1 MLLDMKF
8 YNVYYFCDIAN
19 ETMGEFDFLSTNAQ
33 FVENY
38 TSDNIEDFPKVSILR
53 DYCIWL
59 VERILFEQANHIDN
73 YESIDRLNPISW
85 INQALF
91 KYKNIDVKK
100 FDKFE
105 VDYDDFRESY
115 NNYFVYL
122 EEHDIDVYDVF
133 ENIAEEVEYILFQN
147 RDFLLR
153 FNINLSSAFEDAPRK
168 RVYIPE
174 WTKRAVFFRDRGC
187 CVFCKKDLGGLV
199 SILEDGEK
207 QFDHIVPLAQG
218 GLNDVCNLQLT
229 CNNCNFKKSDN
240 VETNTIYPSAY

>member
-91 KYKNIDVKK
+91 KYKNIDVK
-100 FDKFE
+100 
-105 VDYDDFRESY
+105 
-115 NNYFVYL
+115 NL
-122 EEHDIDVYDVF
+122 
-133 ENIAEEVEYILFQN
+133 
-147 RDFLLR
+147 
-153 FNINLSSAFEDAPRK
+153 INLKLTMMIFGNR
-168 RVYIPE
+168 I
-174 WTKRAVFFRDRGC
+174 TTTLC
-187 CVFCKKDLGGLV
+187 
-199 SILEDGEK
+199 ILRNM
-207 QFDHIVPLAQG
+207 I
-218 GLNDVCNLQLT
+218 
-229 CNNCNFKKSDN
+229 
-240 VETNTIYPSAY
+240 